1 MAWFLTWF
9 VQSVA
14 LCAATAALVRLPG
27 FRERASV
34 RAAAWSVTLVG
45 TAVLAWVPWLT
56 WPAAEA
62 AGLAVAAASTGAADV
77 RSPFVLPVISG
88 DWLTAGR
95 AIWAMGAAAWMGW
108 AIREGARV
116 ARLKR
121 ACEPWTAQ
129 ERRRLAPWVEPRLR
143 ARGARLAWCDD
154 LDGPALLGFAHP
166 VIALPRLHGARLTDE
181 ALQHVL
187 LHEAAHLRRRD
198 DWASL
203 VELAVAGLLWI
214 NPVVHVARRGLGL
227 AREMACDDWVVRQTS
242 APVAYARC
250 LTAVADLRRAGH
262 RASLAAAATGRRSV
276 LARRV
281 TRVLDAHRRPS
292 DRVSRLFALMTPVA
306 VGALAMAMIQAP
318 PLVVDGRVAPVAEV
332 GAQAG
337 AQVGAEVGAQVGAA
351 PAGAPVSGQTMSA
364 PPRAAAVTAQPRR
377 RTDAGR
383 RDAVGQV
390 VTPVTRIDAAVAA
403 ATEPGLGAPRVSDPV
418 GAQVAAAPPLSAS
431 PVPGF
436 ALPGVLAAD
445 PSVVASNVPIQ
456 STPWWGRAARV
467 GAATSEGAT
476 TAGRATASFLTRM
489 GSSVAQSLSR

>member
-1 MAWFLTWF
+1 MAWILTWL

-14 LCAATAALVRLPG
+14 LGAATAALVRLPG
-27 FRERASV
+27 FRMRASA
-34 RAAAWSVTLVG
+34 RAAAWSVALLG
-45 TAVLAWVPWLT
+45 TAVLASGPWLT

-62 AGLAVAAASTGAADV
+62 AGVAVAAASTGTAEV

-88 DWLTAGR
+88 AWLTVGF
-95 AIWAMGAAAWMGW
+95 AIWVMGAAAWMGW
-108 AIREGARV
+108 AIREVARV
-116 ARLKR
+116 GRLKR
-121 ACEPWTAQ
+121 ASQSWTAD
-129 ERRRLAPWVEPRLR
+129 ERRRLAPWVERRLR
-143 ARGARLAWCDD
+143 ARGARLGWCDD
-154 LDGPALLGFAHP
+154 LDGPALLGFRHP

-181 ALQHVL
+181 ELQQVL
-187 LHEAAHLRRRD
+187 LHEAGHLRRRD

-203 VELAVAGLLWI
+203 AELAVAGLLWI

-262 RASLAAAATGRRSV
+262 RASLTAAATGPRSV

-306 VGALAMAMIQAP
+306 VGALAIAMIQAP

-337 AQVGAEVGAQVGAA
+337 AQVAAA
-351 PAGAPVSGQTMSA
+351 PAGAPASGQTMSA

-383 RDAVGQV
+383 QHAVGQV

-445 PSVVASNVPIQ
+445 PSVVASNVPVQ